1 MKQER
6 EHQEIH
12 LNIVAEGRE
21 LNKNQKNWLFKI
33 YALFE
38 LTSYFFFCLGIMK
51 FYIAVLRYF
60 GLNLSISR

>member
-12 LNIVAEGRE
+12 LDTVAEGRE
-21 LNKNQKNWLFKI
+21 LNKNQKNWLSKI
-33 YALFE
+33 YVLFE
-38 LTSYFFFCLGIMK
+38 LTSYFFFSLGIMK

-60 GLNLSISR
+60 VSIFR

>member
-12 LNIVAEGRE
+12 LDIVAEGRE
-21 LNKNQKNWLFKI
+21 LSKNQKNWLFKM

-38 LTSYFFFCLGIMK
+38 LSSYFFFCLGNMK
-51 FYIAVLRYF
+51 FHIAVFKVFWVKPR
-60 GLNLSISR
+60 